1 MLEQSNAPKTSRKRF
16 VSCEICKHRSFRVMG
31 KKRDFMGQFPL
42 NEARCKEWVR
52 RVGNEDLAYVPIEKL
67 HMLKYLCGQHF
78 TPRDFNRKK
87 SRLRRTAIPSLNLK
101 HPPLSDEIMACFP
114 LHMYHRNQ
122 SDTDDANNNE
132 EIGKPSQPDPPS
144 PSFVDM
150 KPKKVDPSL
159 IIPYIVS
166 DAEYEMEP
174 QILSNLPTSLPYED
188 LIDEPPEENNEAPL
202 VVRLSN
208 KRKPIAETE
217 KNSENTA
224 VVTLDPLTNNP
235 TLLIKP
241 KTDVTPHPEVI
252 IDEKGRIL
260 LKYFPTPSNNNDLT
274 DSTNNLMDSTN
285 NLMDSTYNLMDST
298 NNLTD
303 STNIIETSN
312 VGNSDN
318 NINKNQY
325 QQNKT
330 KSDPENID
338 EEQVLPEDL
347 PNSVIPDVLLK
358 ESRHKRGITLKIQD
372 YIVPV
377 TRGEKILYE
386 YLLQVRTRLAKLKY
400 LVTKLL
406 FSLKVAKNIVSNP
419 ELLATVEHF
428 PSTQKLLTLIPPI
441 DQRPHYKT
449 SVKHKIE
456 AVYILTKAP
465 YGYEFLSEMLTL
477 PRSDVLVKLIR
488 QANKIMSIVNS
499 MYESNEK
506 QTVPL

>member
-241 KTDVTPHPEVI
+241 KTETKSVCPIQENIWTNCSAPYIQEYTNWVDDFYNVVPVEQEGQRMGPGLEDVTPHPEVI

-358 ESRHKRGITLKIQD
+358 VNIGSKAANSLVEIYVYTIIIKRKHTICYLRCQQLQH
-372 YIVPV
+372 IV
-377 TRGEKILYE
+377 E
-386 YLLQVRTRLAKLKY
+386 
-400 LVTKLL
+400 
-406 FSLKVAKNIVSNP
+406 
-419 ELLATVEHF
+419 
-428 PSTQKLLTLIPPI
+428 
-441 DQRPHYKT
+441 
-449 SVKHKIE
+449 
-456 AVYILTKAP
+456 
-465 YGYEFLSEMLTL
+465 
-477 PRSDVLVKLIR
+477 
-488 QANKIMSIVNS
+488 
-499 MYESNEK
+499 
-506 QTVPL
+506 